1 MAKKNKNTKTTKK
14 TKGIDLEAYA
24 DKANSSARHFVA
36 LLGEA
41 IIKLPRIREFT
52 QEAADKKGQV
62 ILDSLYKAFIDA
74 QSDAIKCGAAQIAD
88 IMGLPPLWAL
98 GEEVRETE
106 KS

>member
-1 MAKKNKNTKTTKK
+1 MNNTKKDAK
-14 TKGIDLEAYA
+14 TDPKAKGIDVEAYA

-52 QEAADKKGQV
+52 QEAAAKKAYE

-88 IMGLPPLWAL
+88 IMGLPPPWPL
-98 GEEVRETE
+98 GEKVRETE